1 MLTKLEEQRVT
12 TLQAFENV
20 FSNLVSRYVYCM
32 TEKNIERATFVQV
45 AEMVLTGQE
54 KLFSKYLS
62 IKEFRIPR
70 VQDFDQVLIRG
81 PFMELS
87 FKMLEKEAMRFADQ
101 CVLQIV
107 LPGLDISQ
115 EMIEKFATSRFTDW
129 EMMPLP
135 QRERLLSELSHIL
148 VTPSKKL
155 YDQKFYDEALLSR
168 PKTDRLKSFGFLTGL
183 PTVLAALAGMERR
196 EERVIS

>member
-54 KLFSKYLS
+54 KMFSKYLS

-87 FKMLEKEAMRFADQ
+87 L
-101 CVLQIV
+101 
-107 LPGLDISQ
+107 GLDESQ
-115 EMIEKFATSRFTDW
+115 VPPMFEQLDEKIREKFTLGGTYLHFQK
-129 EMMPLP
+129 EM
-135 QRERLLSELSHIL
+135 
-148 VTPSKKL
+148 
-155 YDQKFYDEALLSR
+155 
-168 PKTDRLKSFGFLTGL
+168 
-183 PTVLAALAGMERR
+183 
-196 EERVIS
+196 